1 MRRGTCASI
10 AASIVIAYLGLATM
24 AEAVYIDDKRTFQ
37 VTGKFQTRASVKL
50 QDPEGFSFP
59 TDLAVGNMMQ
69 WRNLALITIDHD
81 LDELAYDLD
90 FLYPLKAL
98 KISASYRIVGRFLY
112 DAVYDVG
119 PQAFQDTKDRDKENI
134 NSFSHQYDLWECYLD
149 LSRGPAFVRI
159 GKQILA
165 WGETDVF
172 RLLDAINPL
181 DNTFGGSFED
191 LDDRRIP
198 LWMLRGTYDL
208 GGLGPITSLMIEG
221 FWVPGPWDARVAPI
235 APAGT
240 PYSAPLPVETLQFA
254 RYTYPD
260 KSMSSSRWGVRLN
273 AQISRAN
280 ITLAHYKTYPDTPA
294 TRTVLLREVPILLN
308 PNEVVGVVS
317 YEPIQITGGSLSFWE
332 RITDAVIRAEVAYFW
347 HEPVFI
353 PEANSA
359 TLYGPGIPLPPD
371 LADEIGLDQIPINP
385 QSGWLPKKNF
395 LRYMIGFDKNI
406 WIRALNRKN
415 TFMFSAQYFGSW
427 VQDFDDRMRLG
438 IPLYPDRDRYPT
450 VYELEQIFTFG
461 TGTSFLNGA
470 LNPSFSL
477 GYDVRGAFLVG
488 ARVNYIWGP
497 LRFGVSY
504 SAIAGNFTSFGVL
517 RDRDQL
523 SFIFSYLLN

>member
-1 MRRGTCASI
+1 M
-10 AASIVIAYLGLATM
+10 M

-59 TDLAVGNMMQ
+59 TAPGNLIQ
-69 WRNLALITIDHD
+69 WRNLALITIEHD

-90 FLYPLKAL
+90 ILYPLKAL
-98 KISASYRIVGRFLY
+98 KINASYRIVGRFLY

-119 PQAFQDTKDRDKENI
+119 PQAFQNTKDRDTDNI

-149 LSRGPAFVRI
+149 LSRGPWFVRI

-172 RLLDAINPL
+172 RLLDSINPL

-208 GGLGPITSLMIEG
+208 GGFGPVTSLMIEG
-221 FWVPGPWDARVAPI
+221 FWVPGCWDARVAPI
-235 APAGT
+235 APAAT
-240 PYSAPLPVETLQFA
+240 PYAAPLPVETLQFA
-254 RYTYPD
+254 LYDYPD
-260 KSMSSSRWGVRLN
+260 KDMSSSRWGVRLN

-280 ITLAHYKTYPDTPA
+280 ITLAHYKTYPDTP
-294 TRTVLLREVPILLN
+294 TTHSELLRDVPILIN
-308 PNEVVGVVS
+308 PNDVVGVVT

-332 RITDAVIRAEVAYFW
+332 SKTDAVIRAEVAW
-347 HEPVFI
+347 VWDQPVAI
-353 PEANSA
+353 PEYNTA

-371 LADEIGLDQIPINP
+371 LADQIGLDQIPINP
-385 QSGWLPKKNF
+385 VSGWIPKKNF
-395 LRYMIGFDKNI
+395 FRYMIGFDKNL
-406 WIRALNRKN
+406 WIRALNRKS

-427 VQDFDDRMRLG
+427 CQDYDDRMVQG
-438 IPLYPDRDRYPT
+438 IPIYPNDNRFPK
-450 VYELEQIFTFG
+450 VYELEQTLTFG
-461 TGTSFLNGA
+461 TATSYLNGA

-488 ARVNYIWGP
+488 AGVNYIWGP
-497 LRFGVSY
+497 LRFGVNY